1 MELASLVNGWIL
13 SLATTRTIPTNKKP
27 RISADAGQSQI
38 VGGALYVSLVHAFR
52 HIAEREGSS
61 AAIAFKEEL
70 LEGIRSGGVSMALL
84 DDAATFDLVVSMI
97 EDIDPISPESRSSD

>member
-1 MELASLVNGWIL
+1 MNDKSKV
-13 SLATTRTIPTNKKP
+13 P
-27 RISADAGQSQI
+27 ADAGQSTII
-38 VGGALYVSLVHAFR
+38 VGALYVSLVQAFR

-70 LEGIRSGGVSMALL
+70 LAGIKNGGVSMALL

-97 EDIDPISPESRSSD
+97 EDIDPIPPESRG